1 MAWPKSLSTIDS
13 NLNTTELW
21 MLQQRMEANP
31 QGWSVVASSGFAEF
45 STFVIEFT
53 DTAEQFEFDEFTEEV
68 CKVKKL

>member
-1 MAWPKSLSTIDS
+1 
-13 NLNTTELW
+13 
-21 MLQQRMEANP
+21 MEANP